1 MEIKEI
7 RGIEGLEEKGRTR
20 FPRLRSE

>member
-7 RGIEGLEEKGRTR
+7 REIEGLEEKGRTR